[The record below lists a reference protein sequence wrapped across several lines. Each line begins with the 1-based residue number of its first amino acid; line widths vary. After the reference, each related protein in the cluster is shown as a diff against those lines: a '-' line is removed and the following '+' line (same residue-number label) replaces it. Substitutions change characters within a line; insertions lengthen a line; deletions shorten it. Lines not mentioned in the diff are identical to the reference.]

1 MGLHDLDLARR
12 DDAPLENVIYRT
24 AGYAIADDRQMKP
37 DWRTDSVTGLL
48 LRDACGLKAEFDR
61 EGQPVTA
68 VEIMLRDPG
77 ASSGL
82 HRRPEVLDI
91 ARGKG
96 QARPMGVGSIG
107 RAEGRYLRNGIVQAR
122 WISRLYPDYDP
133 ELHRPLIGVMAS
145 VRPQGRR
152 DGEVTRF
159 FQNRYVL
166 ALDRAAPFSGLDGFR
181 RRVIEAMEGLADW
194 PGVPGFVLRGVDVES
209 GYAVA
214 KEQFRGWNAALRRPV
229 SPRDTV
235 ARFLRDPDNA
245 FWVKNLEAADAN
257 VLWEIVPAVRIETGA
272 YSLPR
277 ARLDKARANG
287 RDLDDADLFRY
298 DDSTAYR
305 YETGGGLDYGFALSD
320 VEVERKRTEQGFSK
334 WYSTGTR
341 PTVSRPALY
350 RQAEV
355 VTPNLPEALA
365 AKFAEAA
372 AARGALRMSAR
383 RAAQDRDRV
392 PDRAAAREDGIALPF

>member
-1 MGLHDLDLARR
+1 MSLHDLDLARR
-12 DDAPLENVIYRT
+12 DDGPLENVIYRT
-24 AGYAIADDRQMKP
+24 AGYAIADGRQTKS

-48 LRDACGLKAEFDR
+48 LRDACGLTAEFDR
-61 EGQPVTA
+61 DGQPVT
-68 VEIMLRDPG
+68 VIEIMLRDPS
-77 ASSGL
+77 AFTGL

-107 RAEGRYLRNGIVQAR
+107 RAEGCFRRNGIIQAR
-122 WISRLYPDYDP
+122 WISRLYPDYDA
-133 ELHRPLIGVMAS
+133 ELHRPLIGVVAS

-152 DGEVTRF
+152 DGEQPRY

-181 RRVIEAMEGLADW
+181 RRVVEAMEGLADW
-194 PGVPGFVLRGVDVES
+194 PGVPGFVLRGVDIES

-214 KEQFRGWNAALRRPV
+214 KEQFRGWDAALRRPV

-257 VLWEIVPAVRIETGA
+257 VLWEIIPVTRIETGA

-287 RDLDDADLFRY
+287 RALDDADLFRY

-320 VEVERKRTEQGFSK
+320 VEVERKRTEDGFSK

-341 PTVSRPALY
+341 PTVNRPALY

-365 AKFAEAA
+365 ARFAEAA

-383 RAAQDRDRV
+383 RAARDPEHAGR
-392 PDRAAAREDGIALPF
+392 REATCEDSVALPF